1 MTASCF
7 EVHHLRFRQRGSFRT
22 RAPSG
27 RECSWL
33 WNNWCFPCKRKQFEK
48 CRNTS
53 FLRRRKQ
60 FAGVG
65 FSTSR
70 RCSCFLLRSITAT
83 FPFSP
88 PLFFAPTSF
97 SSSSSGQPPFPSPR
111 VAALAK
117 KEEGGGRKLLRLN
130 SGGRK
135 GRGTITA
142 SCEIFL
148 VRRERTAGGQ
158 KKEST

>member
-1 MTASCF
+1 MPFPPLLLFFWGGGRSSRRHISINSSLGPTVAASCF

-83 FPFSP
+83 FLFSP
-88 PLFFAPTSF
+88 PLFFLP
-97 SSSSSGQPPFPSPR
+97 QPLSPPPPPP
-111 VAALAK
+111 LDSP
-117 KEEGGGRKLLRLN
+117 LSLR
-130 SGGRK
+130 
-135 GRGTITA
+135 RGWQ
-142 SCEIFL
+142 L
-148 VRRERTAGGQ
+148 WQKRRRE
-158 KKEST
+158 EEENS